1 MDEPGRGSD
10 GPRATGTPSVG
21 RVAAMTWWWK
31 AVGGMALAIAA
42 IAIVVP
48 LLPTTPFVLLA
59 AGAFARGSPRVH
71 AWLTSHSRWGPI
83 IDAWRRDG
91 AIPGAAKI
99 AALVLMLGSAASGWL
114 AGTAPAWLL
123 VHGLVILAAGTWI
136 LTRPTAKLP
145 RVQEARSEEPS
156 GAERQADDHEQHRDH
171 GHRNDM
177 PGQ

>member
-1 MDEPGRGSD
+1 MDWPGRGAD
-10 GPRATGTPSVG
+10 GPRATGAPSVG
-21 RVAAMTWWWK
+21 RAGVMTWWWK
-31 AVGGMALAIAA
+31 ALGGAALAIAA
-42 IAIVVP
+42 IALVVP

-59 AGAFARGSPRVH
+59 AGAFARGSPRIH

-99 AALVLMLGSAASGWL
+99 TAMVLLLGSAASGWF
-114 AGTAPAWLL
+114 AGSPPTWLL

-136 LTRPTAKLP
+136 LTRPTAKLLG
-145 RVQEARSEEPS
+145 VQEARSEEPS
-156 GAERQADDHEQHRDH
+156 GAERHAHDHEQHRH
-171 GHRNDM
+171 QGHRNDM